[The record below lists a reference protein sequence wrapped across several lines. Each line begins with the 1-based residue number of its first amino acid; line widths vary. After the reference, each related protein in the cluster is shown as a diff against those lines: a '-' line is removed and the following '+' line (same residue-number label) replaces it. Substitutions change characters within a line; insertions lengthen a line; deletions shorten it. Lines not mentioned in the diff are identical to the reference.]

1 MSITLEQATQA
12 LATVDDPEIKKDLVT
27 LNMVKDIEIN
37 GDAVNFT
44 LELTTPACPLRE
56 AIENDCKDALIKAG
70 AKEVNINTTAR
81 VRSTAV
87 PGKREIAG
95 VKNII
100 AVSSGKGG
108 VGKSTVTVN
117 LALALAQEGAKVG
130 ILDADITAP
139 NIPLMLGIKGQPEVT
154 EDGKKMLPLQAHGI
168 GAISMGMLID
178 DNEPVTWRG
187 PMLHKAIGQFFHDVA
202 WDNIDYLIIDLP
214 PGTGDAQISICQTVP
229 LAGVVIVSTPQ
240 EVAILDSRKGLN
252 MFKNMKV
259 PVLGMIENMSYFVA
273 PDTGNTYNI
282 FGQGGV
288 DNVAEELGTEC
299 LGQIP
304 LEINIREG
312 GDSGQPLLA
321 QTGINN
327 TKSQD
332 AFKSIAQK
340 IAAKISIQNLELA
353 EVSA

>member
-12 LATVDDPEIKKDLVT
+12 LATVIDPEIKKDLIT
-27 LNMVKDIEIN
+27 LNMAKDIEIN
-37 GDAVNFT
+37 GDTVNFT
-44 LELTTPACPLRE
+44 LELTTPACPLKE
-56 AIENDCKDALIKAG
+56 VIEQDCKDALTKAG
-70 AKEVNINTTAR
+70 AEEVNINTTAR

-95 VKNII
+95 VKNVI

-108 VGKSTVTVN
+108 VGKSTVSVN
-117 LALALAQEGAKVG
+117 LALALAQTGAKVG

-139 NIPLMLGIKGQPEVT
+139 NIPLMLGIKGQPAVT
-154 EDGKKMLPLQAHGI
+154 EDGKKMLPTEAHGI
-168 GAISMGMLID
+168 HAISMGMLID

-202 WDNIDYLIIDLP
+202 WEDIDYLIIDLP

-229 LAGVVIVSTPQ
+229 LAGVIIVSTPQ
-240 EVAILDSRKGLN
+240 EVAVLDSRKGLN
-252 MFKNMKV
+252 MFKNMQV
-259 PVLGMIENMSYFVA
+259 PVLGLIENMSYFVA

-288 DNVAEELGTEC
+288 EKIAQELETEC

-304 LEINIREG
+304 LEIDVREG
-312 GDSGQPLLA
+312 GDSGQPILA
-321 QTGINN
+321 QENN
-327 TKSQD
+327 HSKSAE
-332 AFKSIAQK
+332 AFRQIAK
-340 IAAKISIQNLELA
+340 TVAGKISVQNI
-353 EVSA
+353 